1 MGLSHG
7 RQDGKVYDPNTGVVL
22 NENLIDYRWFSFN
35 DITGPMDQCIVES
48 GLGYAPYGAIGVG
61 ESLGAV
67 TSTILAGAVYNAIGK
82 WITDFPI
89 TPDKVLKALGKI

>member
-1 MGLSHG
+1 MATSN
-7 RQDGKVYDPNTGVVL
+7 KT
-22 NENLIDYRWFSFN
+22 
-35 DITGPMDQCIVES
+35 IVET
-48 GLGYAPYGAIGVG
+48 GLGYAPYGVIGVG

-67 TSTILAGAVYNAIGK
+67 TSTILAGAVYNATGK